1 MHVSSLMAVLFE
13 DFMQARH
20 ALVVMLFL
28 LLVRAPADAAKKVN
42 PEKTPV
48 PRWLWAGQAKDNQSV
63 FFRFTFET
71 PAYNGIKNAQLWTT
85 CDNEV
90 TAYING
96 KKVAANSNWQVPVT
110 EEVGAALRPGKNTL
124 AFLGRNENSTAGFI
138 AKLHIQFNDGNAL
151 DVVSNDKWRISE
163 EMAKGWEAKDFND
176 AGWAAPRVIGDYG
189 IGPWSKL
196 PHAGKAGAFTQA
208 TPASEITAPEG
219 FKVELLYS
227 VPKEKEDSWVSMT
240 TDPRGR
246 LIVSGQDGP
255 MFRVTVGAKPQ
266 DTRVEKIDVPLGHA
280 QGLLWAYDSLY
291 VTVNGGGIAGHSNG
305 LYRVTDTNND
315 DKLDKVETLF
325 KLNGG
330 TGEHGPHATRL
341 GPDGKIYLVAGN
353 FTGPPEDLI
362 ESPHR
367 NWAEDQLL
375 PRNPDGGGHDPHIM
389 APGGWIVRMDKDG
402 KNRQLFCAGL
412 RNTYDFDFNPDGEL
426 FTFDSDMEWDT
437 GTPWYRPIRVN
448 LAVSGGEYGWRNGT
462 GKWPEFYP
470 DSLGAVVNMSLGSP
484 TGVTFATKAKFPA
497 KYQRAFF
504 VSDWSYGNVYA
515 VYMTPEGAGY
525 RGTFERFIFGKPF
538 GVTDCIINPTDGNMY
553 ITIGGRG
560 SQSGLY
566 RVSYVGNEST
576 SPVPWP
582 ADPKAAEARKLRHKL
597 EEFQVKEDS
606 AAVDF
611 LWPYLD
617 SSDRYLRYAARVALE
632 RQNINQWKQKALD
645 EKSPTAAI
653 NALIALIRAGSIS
666 DGQRP
671 DKTMAFKP
679 NLPLQKQILEALDR
693 LPTSGLSEEQTLEG
707 LRALGLC
714 FIRLGE
720 PDAQS
725 AAEIA
730 TKLDPMYPS
739 QSQMVNRELGRM
751 LAYLQSPTVV
761 EKSMKLL
768 TSADTQEDQ
777 LHYVLILRG
786 VKTGWT
792 PELRKAYFTKINTA
806 QNKYAGGHS
815 FKNFMIRIREDAI
828 KMLSP
833 EEKTALGPVLEN
845 KQTVATTENE
855 AAPRQFVRNWQMSD
869 ILPVIAEAQA
879 GRSFEKGRIA
889 YGAAQCAKCHRF
901 GNEGGST
908 GPDLTGAGNR
918 FAPADVLESILQ
930 PSKVISDQY
939 RPNEFITRKH
949 TIVSGQVEAE
959 DEQSLTIR
967 ANPLSTETVK
977 LKKSD
982 IATSRPAKLSLMP
995 EGLLDTLNEQEIL
1008 DLIAYVR
1015 SGGNMND
1022 KAFAKKS

>member
-1 MHVSSLMAVLFE
+1 MLLLSVVCESVDAARKVDPEKKPVPEWLWTKQAQENQFVLF
-13 DFMQARH
+13 RY
-20 ALVVMLFL
+20 
-28 LLVRAPADAAKKVN
+28 
-42 PEKTPV
+42 
-48 PRWLWAGQAKDNQSV
+48 
-63 FFRFTFET
+63 TFET
-71 PAYNGIKNAQLWTT
+71 PSWNGIKNAQLWMA
-85 CDNEV
+85 CDNEA
-90 TAYING
+90 TAYVNG
-96 KKVAANSNWQVPVT
+96 KKVATNPIWQVPVV
-110 EEVGAALRPGKNTL
+110 EEVGTALTPGKNTL
-124 AFLGRNENSTAGFI
+124 AFHAKNQNADAGFI
-138 AKLHIQFNDGNAL
+138 AKLHIQFNDGNTL
-151 DVVSNDKWRISE
+151 DVATNDKWKIAE
-163 EMAKGWEAKDFND
+163 EMAQGWEAKDFND
-176 AGWAAPRVIGDYG
+176 AGWAAPRVIGKYG
-189 IGPWSKL
+189 IGPWDKL
-196 PHAGKAGAFTQA
+196 PRAGKAGPGGKA
-208 TPASEITAPEG
+208 TPASEITAPKD

-246 LIVSGQDGP
+246 LIVSGQAGP
-255 MFRVTVGAKPQ
+255 MFRVTVGAKPE
-266 DTRVEKIDVPLGHA
+266 DTKVEQIDVPLGHA

-291 VTVNGGGIAGHSNG
+291 VTVNGGGIAGNSNG

-412 RNTYDFDFNPDGEL
+412 RNTYDIDFNPDGEL
-426 FTFDSDMEWDT
+426 FTYDSDMEWDT

-470 DSLGAVVNMSLGSP
+470 DSLGAVVNTGLGSP
-484 TGVTFATKAKFPA
+484 TGVTFGTKAKFPA
-497 KYQRAFF
+497 KYQHAFF

-515 VYMTPEGAGY
+515 VFMTPDGAGY
-525 RGTFERFIFGKPF
+525 RGTFEKFVYGKPF
-538 GVTDCIINPTDGNMY
+538 GVTDCIINPADGNMY

-566 RVSYVGNEST
+566 RVSYVGSEST
-576 SPVPWP
+576 SPVAPP
-582 ADPKAAEARKLRHKL
+582 VDSAAAEARKLRHKI
-597 EEFQVKEDS
+597 EEFHVKQD
-606 AAVDF
+606 AGAIDF
-611 LWPYLD
+611 VWPYLD

-632 RQNINQWKQKALD
+632 GQDINSWKQKALD
-645 EKSPTAAI
+645 ERSPTASI
-653 NALIALIRAGSIS
+653 NALVALIRAGSIS

-679 NLPLQKQILEALDR
+679 NLPLQNEVLDALDK
-693 LPTSGLSEEQTLEG
+693 LPLSSLSEEQTLEG
-707 LRALGLC
+707 LRVLGLA
-714 FIRLGE
+714 FIRLGQ
-720 PDAQS
+720 PDAECS
-725 AAEIA
+725 TKVAE
-730 TKLDPMYPS
+730 KLDPMYPS
-739 QSQMVNRELGRM
+739 QSTFVNRELARL
-751 LAYLQSPTVV
+751 LAYLQAPNVV
-761 EKSMKLL
+761 AKSMKLL
-768 TSADTQEDQ
+768 AAADTQEDQ

-792 PELRKAYFTKINTA
+792 PELRQAYFTKINVA
-806 QNKYAGGHS
+806 QNKFKGGNS
-815 FKNFMIRIREDAI
+815 FRNFMIRIREDAI
-828 KMLSP
+828 QTLTP
-833 EEKTALGPVLEN
+833 EEKTALGPILEN
-845 KQTVATTENE
+845 KQTAE
-855 AAPRQFVRNWQMSD
+855 AEKDPAPRQFVRNWQMSD
-869 ILPVIAEAQA
+869 LTPVIAQA
-879 GRSFEKGRIA
+879 ATGRDFEKGRIA

-901 GNEGGST
+901 SNEGGST

-918 FAPADVLESILQ
+918 FSPADVLEAIVQ
-930 PSKVISDQY
+930 PSKIISDQY
-939 RPNEFITRKH
+939 RPTEFITKKR

-959 DEQSLTIR
+959 DDTTLTIR
-967 ANPLSTETVK
+967 ANPLSSETVK

-982 IATSRPAKLSLMP
+982 IAQRRPAKLSLMP
-995 EGLLDTLNEQEIL
+995 EGLLDTLNEEEIL

-1015 SGGNMND
+1015 SGGNKND
-1022 KAFAKKS
+1022 RAFGK